1 MGIITNVED
10 LRRRSKKIL
19 PRMLF
24 DYVDGGSYDEQ
35 TLRRNEV
42 DFDHLQLRQRVMVD
56 TSDKR
61 LDRSVLGQQY
71 SLPVGIAPTGMAGL
85 YYPEGEVVALAAAER
100 WNIPYTLSTLSICS
114 IEQLHES
121 TNRDFWF
128 QLYIMKDRAFTE
140 SLIERAAAAGC
151 SALVLT
157 VDLPISGQRHR
168 DIKNGLS
175 VPLRFSG
182 RGLFDMM
189 LHYGWWK
196 RQIFAKSKSFGNLA
210 GMASAQSSELMGLAQ
225 WCASQ
230 YDPSLS
236 WDDVTWIRKLW
247 KGTLIAKG
255 VLNTDDAL
263 HAINSGCDAVIV
275 SNHGGRQLD
284 GARSTISSLGSVAR
298 SVNRQVPVLLDGGVR
313 SGQDIIRALAL
324 GADLC
329 MMGRPY
335 LYALSAG
342 GPAGL
347 DALFTIIKNELE
359 TCMALMG
366 IRELS
371 DVDKACLENPEYFAK
386 ACPSSPG

>member
-1 MGIITNVED
+1 MSIITNIED
-10 LRRRSKKIL
+10 LRQRSKKIL

-35 TLRRNEV
+35 TLRRNET
-42 DFDHLQLRQRVMVD
+42 DFDALQLRQRVMVD
-56 TSDKR
+56 TSGKR
-61 LDRSVLGQQY
+61 LGRSVLGQSY
-71 SLPVGIAPTGMAGL
+71 ALPVGIAPTGMAGL
-85 YYPEGEVVALAAAER
+85 YYPEGEVVALAAAEK

-114 IEQLHES
+114 LEQLRGS
-121 TNRDFWF
+121 TDYPFWF

-140 SLIERAAAAGC
+140 SLIERAAAAHC

-175 VPLRFSG
+175 VPLRFTG
-182 RGLFDMM
+182 GGLFDMM
-189 LHYGWWK
+189 LRHGWWR
-196 RQIFAKSKSFGNLA
+196 RQMFAKSKSFGNLA
-210 GMASAQSSELMGLAQ
+210 GMASAENSKLMGLAQ

-236 WDDVTWIRKLW
+236 WDDVAWIRKLW
-247 KGTLIAKG
+247 KGKLIAKG
-255 VLNTDDAL
+255 VLNAEDAR
-263 HAINSGCDAVIV
+263 HAIDHGCDAVIV

-284 GARSTISSLGSVAR
+284 GARSTISSLRSVATA
-298 SVNRQVPVLLDGGVR
+298 VNRQAPVLLDGGIR

-329 MMGRPY
+329 MVGRPY
-335 LYALSAG
+335 LYALSAA

-347 DALFTIIKNELE
+347 DTLFTILKNELE
-359 TCMALMG
+359 VCMALMG
-366 IRELS
+366 IRDLS
-371 DVDKACLENPEYFAK
+371 EVDETCLENPRYFSREY
-386 ACPSSPG
+386 